1 MEASIYDVVNYR
13 ILFSIQLIG
22 SQTIIRKWNIKKKKG
37 NNKTLQEL
45 ICAMEFQKHKLLCSH
60 TGAE

>member
-37 NNKTLQEL
+37 NIKILHNGVIYEYARINSCNGISKT
-45 ICAMEFQKHKLLCSH
+45 
-60 TGAE
+60 